1 MIAKSNTT
9 VNKRFVLVVPLYSSF
24 ELFFSELCDQM
35 VAEGWEITV
44 FTRLP
49 DTYKYLNPHIKVEH
63 LRIPR
68 GMQVMQYFQ
77 TAKVLKRRLKEI
89 NPFIVHAHF
98 QTAALV
104 TRLTGLC
111 FFKKF
116 TTSHGLIFNTKNQ
129 QWKFKLF
136 QVLELFIYNYFD
148 TVYVLNQ
155 QDFIALQNTKVNVKL
170 YPTKGLGCQISDFD
184 DSSFSEQT
192 NLEFKKSLGIAKNDF
207 VFIYVGRL
215 TDFKGINIVYQAF
228 KSLQKSVSSVK
239 LLVVGDFDPIHPS
252 GLTPPEFDA
261 YVQDETIVKVG
272 FSAEV
277 NKYLAIADTM
287 VFASTK
293 EGLPVNLME
302 SICMGVPI
310 ITLDS
315 RGCSD
320 VVDENKYGSIL
331 KEKSAVLFEAEMR
344 KFMLDSE
351 IITDI
356 KSNQLRDRHLFD
368 RRLFIDYQ
376 IAEYNLVVHQK
387 MTEL

>member
-1 MIAKSNTT
+1 MISKSNTT
-9 VNKRFVLVVPLYSSF
+9 ANKRFVLVVPLYSSF

-35 VAEGWEITV
+35 VVEGWDITV
-44 FTRLP
+44 FTLVP
-49 DTYKYLNPHIKVEH
+49 DKYQCVKPSIQVEH

-68 GMQVMQYFQ
+68 GMQVMEYVQ
-77 TAKVLKRRLKEI
+77 TAKVLKKRLQELD
-89 NPFIVHAHF
+89 PLIVHAHF

-104 TRLTGLC
+104 MRLTGLRS
-111 FFKKF
+111 FKKF

-129 QWKFKLF
+129 HWKFKF
-136 QVLELFIYNYFD
+136 FRGLELFIYNYFD

-155 QDFIALQNTKVNVKL
+155 KDFSALHDTKVNVKL

-184 DSSFSEQT
+184 AASFSEQT
-192 NLEFKKSLGIAKNDF
+192 NLKFKQSLGIGEKDF

-228 KSLQKSVSSVK
+228 KSLQKTFSSIK

-252 GLTPPEFDA
+252 GLTPSELDA

-272 FSAEV
+272 FSTEV

-287 VFASTK
+287 VFPSTK

-320 VVDENKYGSIL
+320 VVDNNKYGAIL
-331 KEKSAVLFEAEMR
+331 KEKSSVIFEFEMR
-344 KFMLDSE
+344 RFLLSPILVKGISA
-351 IITDI
+351 
-356 KSNQLRDRHLFD
+356 NQTKDRHLFD
-368 RRLFIDYQ
+368 RRLFINYQ
-376 IAEYNLVVHQK
+376 IDQYNEVLGLV
-387 MTEL
+387 